1 MNLVPAR
8 SLIAVTDEE
17 MLPFPEL
24 FLSQSTLHG
33 QAHVGRVMIHA
44 LRLVEATGFTD
55 CVCPLWAAVY
65 LHDIARVH
73 DGRSKGHGAD
83 AWARLATLPEVRA
96 LFTRGGVREE
106 DLPAIQT
113 AVTLHSRG
121 EADPGADHKRL
132 TDLIKDAD
140 GLDRVRLRDLHPE
153 YLRTPQSRT
162 MVAFAERLY
171 EETDGRFPPSR
182 DLFGNLW
189 RETERILHPTTAMRL

>member
-1 MNLVPAR
+1 MNLEQVRA
-8 SLIAVTDEE
+8 LITVTDEE
-17 MLPFPEL
+17 MLPRPEL
-24 FLSQSTLHG
+24 FLHRSTLHG

-44 LRLVEATGFTD
+44 LRLIEATGFTE
-55 CVCPLWAAVY
+55 CACALWAAVY

-83 AWARLATLPEVRA
+83 AWARLATLPDVRELLA
-96 LFTRGGVREE
+96 RGGVRDA
-106 DLPAIQT
+106 DLPAIQS

-121 EADPGADHKRL
+121 EADPGAVHKRL

-140 GLDRVRLRDLHPE
+140 GLDRVRLGDLRPK
-153 YLRTPQSRT
+153 YLRTPQART

-171 EETDGRFPPSR
+171 QETDGRFPPSR

-189 RETERILHPTTAMRL
+189 RETGRLVEQGSCA